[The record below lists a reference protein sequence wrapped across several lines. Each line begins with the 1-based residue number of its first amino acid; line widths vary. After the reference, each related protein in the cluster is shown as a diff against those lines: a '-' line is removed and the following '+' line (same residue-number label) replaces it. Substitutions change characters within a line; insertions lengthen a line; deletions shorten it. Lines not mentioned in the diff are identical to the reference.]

1 MKRAKTSRSIAVQ
14 PPQHAEVLSR
24 SRQPL
29 YLQLAAEFRRNIEHG
44 IWAQGAQIPSLEA
57 MMCEYQVARMT
68 LRNAISMLVS
78 EGLVRRGRGLGTF
91 VEERIP
97 SVAELQLPTTWAET
111 VALSDLLG
119 TQSIFESD
127 RAIDTL
133 PELGMYCGGQPA
145 TSYRHLCRLHLKDGI
160 PYCFSEVFLDEDL
173 FKKHRVAFKKSAAAS
188 VIARIP
194 GLKLSEARQK
204 ITINGAGLNSAK
216 ALKLSTGD
224 SVAEVRRFACEDG
237 KIIYFA
243 RLEFPTKFV
252 KMEFDLLSR

>member
-1 MKRAKTSRSIAVQ
+1 MKRAKTSRSIEVQ

-29 YLQLAAEFRRNIEHG
+29 YLQLAAEVRRNIAQG

-57 MMCEYQVARMT
+57 LMRDYQVARMT

-91 VEERIP
+91 VEEKIP
-97 SVAELQLPTTWAET
+97 SVTELQLPTTWEET

-127 RAIDTL
+127 RAIETL
-133 PELGMYCGGQPA
+133 PELGMYCAGQPVI
-145 TSYRHLCRLHLKDGI
+145 SYRHLCRLHVKDGV
-160 PYCFSEVFLDEDL
+160 PYCFSEVYLDEDL
-173 FKKHRVAFKKSAAAS
+173 FKKHRAAFKKSAAAS

-194 GLKLSEARQK
+194 NLKLSEARQK

-216 ALKLSTGD
+216 ALNLSAGD
-224 SVAEVRRFACEDG
+224 SVAEVRRFAGEDG

-252 KMEFDLLSR
+252 KLEFDLLSR

>member
-1 MKRAKTSRSIAVQ
+1 MKKAKTSRSIVVQ
-14 PPQHAEVLSR
+14 PPQNSEVLSR

-29 YLQLAAEFRRNIEHG
+29 YLQLAAEFRRNIEQG

-57 MMCEYQVARMT
+57 LMRDYQVARMT
-68 LRNAISMLVS
+68 LRNALGLLVS

-91 VEERIP
+91 VEEKIP
-97 SVAELQLPTTWAET
+97 SVAELQLPTTWEET

-127 RAIDTL
+127 RAIETL
-133 PELGMYCGGQPA
+133 PELGMYCTGKPA
-145 TSYRHLCRLHLKDGI
+145 TRYRHLCRLHVKDGI

-173 FKKHRVAFKKSAAAS
+173 FKKHRAAFKKSAAAS

-216 ALKLSTGD
+216 ALNLSAGD

-252 KMEFDLLSR
+252 KLEFDLLSR